1 MTLDLWVGLVVLS
14 ALFALEGVL
23 PFYLGRRGR
32 VRHAARNL
40 GLAAIGGVVGAV
52 LAPLWIG
59 ATQLSA
65 QLGIGLC
72 HWLDGLGAGCALA
85 AFVLFDL
92 WMYAWHRANHRISFL
107 WRFHR
112 VHHTDPAMDCTT
124 ALRFHPGE
132 ILLSGL
138 ANALVLVLLG
148 MSFEL
153 LVLYKAVMVAVI
165 ALHHSNVAIP
175 PLLDRRLRLLL
186 VTPAIHRVHHS
197 QIRTETDSSY
207 GTIFSVWDR
216 LFGSLRLRPDPEAI
230 RFGIGR
236 FTAPRWQGLMGLLV
250 LPLQS
255 EPLSGRVE
263 TA

>member
-23 PFYLGRRGR
+23 PFYLGRRDR

-40 GLAAIGGVVGAV
+40 GLAAMGGLVGAV
-52 LAPLWIG
+52 LAPLWMG
-59 ATQLSA
+59 ATQLGE

-72 HWLDGLGAGCALA
+72 HWLDGPGLGCALA
-85 AFVLFDL
+85 AFLLFDL
-92 WMYAWHRANHRISFL
+92 WMYAWHRANHRIPLL
-107 WRFHR
+107 WRLHR

-153 LVLYKAVMVAVI
+153 LVFYKAVMVAVI
-165 ALHHSNVAIP
+165 GLHHSNVAIP
-175 PLLDRRLRLLL
+175 PGLDRALRVVL
-186 VTPAIHRVHHS
+186 VTPAVHRVHHS
-197 QIRTETDSSY
+197 QIRAETDSSY

-236 FTAPRWQGLMGLLV
+236 FTEPRWQRLMGLLV

-255 EPLSGRVE
+255 EPGDAPAE
-263 TA
+263 TP